1 MPNDF
6 SSMDNSGGI
15 LQDYYDMGG
24 ADTSSPQAMA
34 LKRRRE
40 KQALKDGVKTPDDLQ
55 KEQDNMLAGY

>member
-1 MPNDF
+1 
-6 SSMDNSGGI
+6 MDNSGGI